1 MNETGGDTV
10 HDGMIQAQ
18 TRKTDSATPGMERA
32 IPAALETRYLRDAN
46 RLLFPDRA
54 PAIEDR
60 GERLIALTG
69 NSQVAADLV
78 AIAQARGWSR
88 ISSHGSEPFRQEIRR
103 AAGRLGIEVVNDPQ
117 ARAGASRRPEAQE
130 TPTVEIPHGAPA
142 GSASPYRADT
152 ARNTRASQ
160 PKTPTTRRPGDTIT
174 GRLVESGG
182 APYRFDPANTRSFY
196 VRLQTASGVRDI
208 WGTELRRAMSESPD
222 VPRPGDSIAVRFL
235 GATPTS
241 GDRVGTDGRS
251 TPARAR
257 NLWQIEKTEVL
268 ERRRAEAASIR
279 SARGTTI
286 TGSDR
291 AAVLRDASAILQ
303 AAELFA
309 SSRISVASDRGR
321 FVEAVRQT
329 LAATVERGDRI
340 PAVRLRSKAT
350 APGSNRS
357 SPSPQRELPLAR

>member
-1 MNETGGDTV
+1 MNESGGDTV

-18 TRKTDSATPGMERA
+18 ARKSDSSTPGLGRA

-88 ISSHGSEPFRQEIRR
+88 ISSHGSEPFRLEIRR
-103 AAGRLGIEVVNDPQ
+103 AAGRLGIEVVNDAQ
-117 ARAGASRRPEAQE
+117 ARAGVNRRPEAQE

-142 GSASPYRADT
+142 GSATPYRADT
-152 ARNTRASQ
+152 ARNTRASR
-160 PKTPTTRRPGDTIT
+160 PKTPTARRPGDTIT
-174 GRLVESGG
+174 GRLVESGE
-182 APYRFDPANTRSFY
+182 APYRFNPANTRSFY
-196 VRLQTASGVRDI
+196 VRVQTASGVRDI
-208 WGTELRRAMSESPD
+208 WGTELRRALSESPD
-222 VPRPGDSIAVRFL
+222 VPKPGDSIAVRFL
-235 GATPTS
+235 GTAPGSKDGAATN
-241 GDRVGTDGRS
+241 GRS

-257 NLWQIEKTEVL
+257 NLWRIEKTEVV

-279 SARGTTI
+279 STHGSAI

-291 AAVLRDASAILQ
+291 GTVLRDASAILR

-329 LAATVERGDRI
+329 LAATVERGDQI

-350 APGSNRS
+350 APAPNRS
-357 SPSPQRELPLAR
+357 SPGPQRELPLAR

>member
-1 MNETGGDTV
+1 MNESDGNTV
-10 HDGMIQAQ
+10 HDGIQAQ
-18 TRKTDSATPGMERA
+18 ARKTDSATPGLERA

-69 NSQVAADLV
+69 NSQVAADL
-78 AIAQARGWSR
+78 AEIAQSRGWSR

-117 ARAGASRRPEAQE
+117 ARAVASRRPEAQE

-142 GSASPYRADT
+142 GSASPNRADPLRQARTSQLRT
-152 ARNTRASQ
+152 AS
-160 PKTPTTRRPGDTIT
+160 TRRSGDTIT
-174 GRLVESGG
+174 GRLVESGE
-182 APYRFDPANTRSFY
+182 APYRFDPSNTRSFY
-196 VRLQTASGVRDI
+196 VRVQTASGVRDI
-208 WGTELRRAMSESPD
+208 WGAELRRALSESPD
-222 VPRPGDSIAVRFL
+222 VPKPGDSIAVRFL
-235 GATPTS
+235 GTAPS
-241 GDRVGTDGRS
+241 SRGGAVTDGRS

-257 NLWQIEKTEVL
+257 NLWQIERTEVL
-268 ERRRAEAASIR
+268 ERRWAEAASIR
-279 SARGTTI
+279 STRGSTI
-286 TGSDR
+286 PGSDR

-309 SSRISVASDRGR
+309 SSRITAASDRGR

-357 SPSPQRELPLAR
+357 GPSPQRELPLAR